1 MATSLKELI
10 VTFEANAKPVV
21 NALNKIDSKLK
32 HTTES
37 LKSTGESFTR
47 LGKEIGLNLSLPLAT
62 LGGASLKTV
71 ADIQSLEASLTS
83 VLAKFNTGVPI
94 QQAVANE
101 IEHLRSVTTDL
112 GVSFSA
118 SVKPY
123 TRYLASSKDSLET
136 NRKVMKSFL
145 GLSAGLGLTSEELN
159 RVIRALEQMQSKG
172 KVMSEELKLQLGDAV
187 PGAVGLFAEA
197 MGVSEAELFKL
208 MEQGKVSSDV
218 LSKVADTIDKKY
230 GAAIDKGS
238 KTIRANANR
247 IANAFYMLRVN
258 VGRGM
263 DEAFKINDKMA
274 SFATWLTKVSN
285 NFAKLD
291 ENGKKVILS
300 IGLFLAV
307 IAPLLVA
314 LGTVIKI
321 LGFAVLGFKFL
332 LKPIILLVGFLPKI
346 IAGFKFL
353 LKPIILLVGFLPKI
367 IAGFKLLVGLLVG
380 FLPKIIA
387 GFKLLV
393 GFLPKIIAGFRLLG
407 IILAANPLGAFVAA
421 SSLIIIYWKEI
432 VGLFRKAFDWLS
444 KISLSGIWSK
454 FKDFVGFGDG
464 QVDIS
469 SGPKS
474 SLANTTNMG
483 SIANNQ
489 KTVNNNLTVN
499 IPPGISG
506 SDATAIKDALKQALQ
521 EENRQ
526 SYIELGA
533 Q

>member
-21 NALNKIDSKLK
+21 NALNQIDAKLK
-32 HTTES
+32 HTTRS
-37 LKSTGESFTR
+37 LRSTGESFTR
-47 LGKEIGLNLSLPLAT
+47 LGKEIGLTLSLPLAA
-62 LGGASLKTV
+62 LGGASLKAA

-83 VLAKFNTGVPI
+83 VLAKFDTGLPI

-101 IEHLRSVTTDL
+101 IEHLKSVTTDL
-112 GVSFSA
+112 GVSFNA

-123 TRYLASSKDSLET
+123 TRYLAASKDSLET
-136 NRKVMKSFL
+136 NRKVIKSFL
-145 GLSAGLGLTSEELN
+145 GLSAGLGLTSEDVN

-238 KTIRANANR
+238 KTIRANTNR

-263 DEAFKINDKMA
+263 DETFKINDKMA

-285 NFAKLD
+285 NFARLD

-307 IAPLLVA
+307 TGPLLIA
-314 LGTVIKI
+314 LAAIARIVS
-321 LGFAVLGFKFL
+321 FAVLGFN
-332 LKPIILLVGFLPKI
+332 LLVKPLFLI
-346 IAGFKFL
+346 I
-353 LKPIILLVGFLPKI
+353 
-367 IAGFKLLVGLLVG
+367 GL
-380 FLPKIIA
+380 
-387 GFKLLV
+387 
-393 GFLPKIIAGFRLLG
+393 LPKIIAGFRFLSLAM
-407 IILAANPLGAFVAA
+407 AANPFGAFLAI
-421 SSLIIIYWKEI
+421 SSSIIIYWKEI
-432 VGLFRKAFDWLS
+432 VGLFEKAFDWLS
-444 KISLSGIWSK
+444 KISLSGVWGK
-454 FKDFVGFGDG
+454 FKDFVGFGDN
-464 QVDIS
+464 QVDIA
-469 SGPKS
+469 SGAKAS
-474 SLANTTNMG
+474 MANTTNMS

-499 IPPGISG
+499 IPPGMSG
-506 SDATAIKDALKQALQ
+506 SDAIGIKDAIKQALQ

>member
-21 NALNKIDSKLK
+21 NALNHIDAKLK
-32 HTTES
+32 HTTRS
-37 LKSTGESFTR
+37 LRSTGESFTR
-47 LGKEIGLNLSLPLAT
+47 LGKEIGLTLSLPLAA
-62 LGGASLKTV
+62 LGGASIKAT

-83 VLAKFNTGVPI
+83 VLAKFATGLPI
-94 QQAVANE
+94 QEAVANE
-101 IEHLRSVTTDL
+101 IDHLKAVTTSL

-123 TRYLASSKDSLET
+123 TRYLAASKDSLET
-136 NRKVMKSFL
+136 NRKVIKSFL
-145 GLSAGLGLTSEELN
+145 GLSAGLGLTSEDVN

-197 MGVSEAELFKL
+197 MGVSEAQLFKL

-218 LSKVADTIDKKY
+218 LSKVAYTIDKKY

-247 IANAFYMLRVN
+247 ISNAFYMLRVN

-263 DEAFKINDKMA
+263 DETFKINNKMA

-285 NFAKLD
+285 NFSRLD

-300 IGLFLAV
+300 VGLLVAGL
-307 IAPLLVA
+307 APLLII
-314 LGTVIKI
+314 LGSIAKI
-321 LGFAVLGFKFL
+321 LAIAVLGFMVL
-332 LKPIILLVGFLPKI
+332 TKPLI
-346 IAGFKFL
+346 
-353 LKPIILLVGFLPKI
+353 
-367 IAGFKLLVGLLVG
+367 LLVGLL
-380 FLPKIIA
+380 PKI
-387 GFKLLV
+387 V
-393 GFLPKIIAGFRLLG
+393 AGFRA
-407 IILAANPLGAFVAA
+407 LALVAAMNPLGAFVAA
-421 SSLIIIYWKEI
+421 TVTIVTYWREIID
-432 VGLFRKAFDWLS
+432 LFKKAGSFIGRAGS
-444 KISLSGIWSK
+444 KIWGALPDWTKPNMNRMNNVDYSPTDFKKVFKAVGSGINS
-454 FKDFVGFGDG
+454 FTSGFNNFLSERDLLP
-464 QVDIS
+464 DS
-469 SGPKS
+469 YLKAGPYNS
-474 SLANTTNMG
+474 PM
-483 SIANNQ
+483 NNQ
-489 KTVNNNLTVN
+489 KNINNNLTVN
-499 IPPGISG
+499 IPPGMSG
-506 SDATAIKDALKQALQ
+506 SDATGIKDAIKQALQ

>member
-21 NALNKIDSKLK
+21 NALNQIDGKLK
-32 HTTES
+32 HTTRS
-37 LKSTGESFTR
+37 LRSTGESFTR
-47 LGKEIGLNLSLPLAT
+47 LGKEIGLTLSLPLAA
-62 LGGASLKTV
+62 LGGASIKAA

-83 VLAKFNTGVPI
+83 VLAKFDTGLPI

-101 IEHLRSVTTDL
+101 IDHLKAVTTSL

-123 TRYLASSKDSLET
+123 TRYLAASKDSLET
-136 NRKVMKSFL
+136 NRKVIKSFL
-145 GLSAGLGLTSEELN
+145 GLSAGLGLTSEDVN

-197 MGVSEAELFKL
+197 MGVSEAQLFKL

-247 IANAFYMLRVN
+247 ISNAFYMLRVN

-263 DEAFKINDKMA
+263 DETFKINDKMA

-285 NFAKLD
+285 NFSRLD
-291 ENGKKVILS
+291 ENGKKVILTV
-300 IGLFLAV
+300 GLVVAGLG
-307 IAPLLVA
+307 PLLIA
-314 LGTVIKI
+314 LGAIAKI
-321 LGFAVLGFKFL
+321 LGIVILGFRVL
-332 LKPIILLVGFLPKI
+332 TKPLILLVGL
-346 IAGFKFL
+346 
-353 LKPIILLVGFLPKI
+353 
-367 IAGFKLLVGLLVG
+367 
-380 FLPKIIA
+380 
-387 GFKLLV
+387 
-393 GFLPKIIAGFRLLG
+393 LPKIIAGFRTLAL
-407 IILAANPLGAFVAA
+407 IAAANPLGAFVAA
-421 SSLIIIYWKEI
+421 TVTIVTYWREI
-432 VGLFRKAFDWLS
+432 VDLFKKAGS
-444 KISLSGIWSK
+444 YISNFK
-454 FKDFVGFGDG
+454 FSNLIPEKLKNFKFGDLVPDFGFGAR
-464 QVDIS
+464 S
-469 SGPKS
+469 SVSNVS
-474 SLANTTNMG
+474 SNNMM
-483 SIANNQ
+483 NNQ
-489 KTVNNNLTVN
+489 KTVNNSLTVN
-499 IPPGISG
+499 IPPGMSG
-506 SDATAIKDALKQALQ
+506 SDATGIKDAIKQALQ

>member
-21 NALNKIDSKLK
+21 NALNQIDGKLK
-32 HTTES
+32 HTTRS
-37 LKSTGESFTR
+37 LRSTGESFTR
-47 LGKEIGLNLSLPLAT
+47 LGKEIGLTLSLPLAA
-62 LGGASLKTV
+62 LGGASIKAA

-83 VLAKFNTGVPI
+83 VLAKFDTGLPI

-101 IEHLRSVTTDL
+101 IDHLKAVTTSL

-123 TRYLASSKDSLET
+123 TRYLAASKDSLET
-136 NRKVMKSFL
+136 NRKVIKSFL
-145 GLSAGLGLTSEELN
+145 GLSAGLGLTSEDVN

-197 MGVSEAELFKL
+197 MGVSEAQLFKL

-247 IANAFYMLRVN
+247 ISNAFYMLRVN
-258 VGRGM
+258 IGRGM
-263 DEAFKINDKMA
+263 DETFKINDKMA

-285 NFAKLD
+285 NFSRLD

-307 IAPLLVA
+307 VGPLLIA
-314 LGTVIKI
+314 LGAIARI
-321 LGFAVLGFKFL
+321 LSFAVLGFNL
-332 LKPIILLVGFLPKI
+332 LVKPII
-346 IAGFKFL
+346 
-353 LKPIILLVGFLPKI
+353 
-367 IAGFKLLVGLLVG
+367 
-380 FLPKIIA
+380 
-387 GFKLLV
+387 LLV

-407 IILAANPLGAFVAA
+407 IIMAANPLGAFVAA
-421 SSLIIIYWKEI
+421 SSLIIVYWKEI
-432 VGLFRKAFDWLS
+432 VGLFQKAFDWLS
-444 KISLSGIWSK
+444 KISLSGVWSK

-464 QVDIS
+464 QVDIA
-469 SGPKS
+469 SGAKAS
-474 SLANTTNMG
+474 MANTTNMS

-489 KTVNNNLTVN
+489 KNINNNLTVN
-499 IPPGISG
+499 IPPGMSG
-506 SDATAIKDALKQALQ
+506 SDATGINDAIKQALQ